1 MVIGNAAN
9 KIVICAIFLGS
20 MITGCTLTPQKT
32 TIDPEIHVGSADVGH
47 GRVLAFKV
55 DDERPT
61 KSIGRRGTGA
71 MEGAEIV
78 PTSDVGEVFRRE
90 IVAGLEQRG
99 FSVVPYSDDHP
110 LRMVIELRELK
121 YSTSMG
127 FWTGGVH
134 MNAAMKVE
142 AFRENMNY
150 EEFYRTEE
158 EERVFF
164 VNFADENDELINTA
178 ASRLLQQLFD
188 DQDLSSFLSD

>member
-1 MVIGNAAN
+1 MRIISQNIYIN
-9 KIVICAIFLGS
+9 MIVVLSFILS
-20 MITGCTLTPQKT
+20 GCTLTPQKT
-32 TIDPEIHVGSADVGH
+32 NIDPEIHVGDVNLGQ
-47 GRVLAFKV
+47 GRPIALKV

-71 MEGAEIV
+71 MSGAEIV
-78 PTSDVGEVFRRE
+78 PTSDVGMVFHKE
-90 IVAGLEQRG
+90 ITDGLEKRG
-99 FSVVPYSDDHP
+99 FVVVPYSDDHP
-110 LRMVIELRELK
+110 LRVIIELRELK

-134 MNAAMKVE
+134 MSAAMKVQ
-142 AFRENMNY
+142 AFSENRNY

-178 ASRLLQQLFD
+178 ASKLLQQLFD
-188 DQDLSSFLSD
+188 DQELSSFLDQ